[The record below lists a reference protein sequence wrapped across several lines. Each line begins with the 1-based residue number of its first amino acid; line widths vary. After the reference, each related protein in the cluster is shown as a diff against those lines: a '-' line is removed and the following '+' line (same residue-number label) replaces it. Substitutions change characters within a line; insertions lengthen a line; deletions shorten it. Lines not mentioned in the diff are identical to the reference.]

1 MKREQYLKLLEE
13 RMNGYDS
20 RFTED
25 IIESFRTHFIDGEAE
40 GKTDEEIIEHL
51 GSVDEVMENVRE
63 LRQENTDEK
72 SRRFERN
79 ISEGVSQISSAI
91 KDLLSSIGNN
101 LGSSMQFSSEY
112 IELDYDSQ
120 LNGILVN
127 ADDVSCDLK
136 IKGGDSLGYSFT
148 ANDSGI
154 KVRTEK
160 RDDRMCFWVENASG
174 KRINSRA
181 RLSITLPDYID
192 NVYVNS
198 TSGDS
203 DIRDMELS
211 EVIVHS
217 SSGDVSIGSVG
228 GNSII
233 FKSVSGDL
241 NIDECEFSRISVQT
255 TSGDI
260 QIESSSG
267 DVLAKTVSGD
277 CEITEHAGRV
287 TAETVS
293 GDIEISMEE
302 AYSVSGR
309 SKSGDIE
316 VEIEDGD
323 FTASLHT
330 LSGDIDVSGVE
341 HVSNGRGSVT
351 AGNGSREVMLSTLS
365 GDISV
370 SD

>member
-13 RMNGYDS
+13 RMNGYDR

-25 IIESFRTHFIDGEAE
+25 IIESFRQHFIDGEEE
-40 GKTDEEIIEHL
+40 GKTDEEIIGHL

-63 LRQENTDEK
+63 LRQENTGEK

-101 LGSSMQFSSEY
+101 LGSSMPFSSEY

-160 RDDRMCFWVENASG
+160 HDDRMCFWVENASG

-228 GNSII
+228 GTSII

>member
-13 RMNGYDS
+13 RMIGYDR

-25 IIESFRTHFIDGEAE
+25 IIESFRQHFIDGEAE

-63 LRQENTDEK
+63 LRQENTGEK
-72 SRRFERN
+72 SIRFERN
-79 ISEGVSQISSAI
+79 ISEGVNQIGIAI

-101 LGSSMQFSSEY
+101 LSSSMPFSSDF

-120 LNGILVN
+120 LSGILVN
-127 ADDVSCDLK
+127 ADEISCDFN
-136 IKGGDSLGYSFT
+136 IKGGDKLSYSFT

-154 KVRTEK
+154 TVRTEK
-160 RDDRMCFWVENASG
+160 RDDRMCFWVENTSG
-174 KRINSRA
+174 RRINSRA
-181 RLSITLPDYID
+181 RLAVTLPDYID

-203 DIRDMELS
+203 NIRDMELS

-217 SSGDVSIGSVG
+217 VSGDVSIEDVRGS
-228 GNSII
+228 NII

-241 NIDECEFSRISVQT
+241 NIAECEFSRISVQT

-260 QIESSSG
+260 QIESSCG

-277 CEITEHAGRV
+277 CDITEHAGRV
-287 TAETVS
+287 TAETIS

-316 VEIEDGD
+316 VEIKGGD

-341 HVSNGRGSVT
+341 YVSNGRGSVT

>member
-40 GKTDEEIIEHL
+40 EKTDEEIIEHL

-72 SRRFERN
+72 NRRFERN

-101 LGSSMQFSSEY
+101 LGSSRQFSSEY

-267 DVLAKTVSGD
+267 EVLAKTVSGD

-293 GDIEISMEE
+293 GDIEISMEK

-330 LSGDIDVSGVE
+330 LSGDIDVSGIE